1 MKWNRTSNRSFE
13 GLGEEEQQHFVSPF
27 FFAQLSDPQLGFM
40 EENVSWDEEIRLAKL
55 AVETINR
62 LKPRFA
68 IICGDL
74 VHHMPELFSD
84 TDSNIRTRQVE
95 DFKKVFEGIH
105 ESIPLLCVCGNHDIG
120 NTPTVETIER
130 YKNDFGEDY
139 YSFWVGGVFGV
150 VLNSSIIYDHT
161 GAEDLHAKQLVWFDK
176 ILKSAT
182 QKNPKHILVFM
193 HHPLFLRAAEEGEDI
208 GETMWTNRDGTHG
221 KAKNSYFHIPIFERL
236 QVLTLLQKYKVHFVF
251 GGHFHQNCV
260 AHSPEF
266 GVTVVTTTAVG
277 KQLGDQKSGFRIVKV
292 LEKEIS
298 HEYYDFENMP
308 EKVEV
313 ENY

>member
-40 EENVSWDEEIRLAKL
+40 QENVSWDEEIRLAKL

-62 LKPRFA
+62 IKPRFA

-95 DFKKVFEGIH
+95 DFKNSFEGIH
-105 ESIPLLCVCGNHDIG
+105 ESIPLLCVCGNHDVG
-120 NTPTVETIER
+120 NRPTAATIDR

-193 HHPLFLRAAEEGEDI
+193 HHPLFLKAAD
-208 GETMWTNRDGTHG
+208 D
-221 KAKNSYFHIPIFERL
+221 KNSYFLIPKNERI
-236 QVLTLLQKYKVHFVF
+236 QVLTLLQKYNVHFVF
-251 GGHFHQNCV
+251 CGHLHQNCV